1 MIHLVCEVGVMRIH
15 SSLCCL
21 LLFATTAV
29 AQENPNFSG
38 TYALTALKGEHTP
51 KTLPKNTMKVT
62 QKEGTLEVVESFDDG
77 KTLTRKYALDGSES
91 KNLTSGG
98 VPTTDRAEIKGKTVV
113 IRSSYRLPTG
123 VTVHETE
130 KWELSA
136 DSKTIKIRQQ
146 TQFEGMSMLDDTLN
160 ETYQRQ

>member
-1 MIHLVCEVGVMRIH
+1 MMRMH

-21 LLFATTAV
+21 LLFASTAV

-38 TYALTALKGEHTP
+38 TYALTALKGDHTA
-51 KTLPKNTMKVT
+51 KTLPKNIMKVT
-62 QKEGTLEVVESFDDG
+62 QNGETLEIVESFDDG
-77 KTLTRKYALDGSES
+77 KTLTRKYALNGGES

-98 VPTTDRAEIKGKTVV
+98 VPTTDKAEIKGKTLI
-113 IRSSYRLPTG
+113 IRSSCHLPTG

-130 KWELSA
+130 KWDLSA
-136 DSKTIKIRQQ
+136 DSKTLKIHHQ
-146 TQFEGMSMLDDTLN
+146 TQFDGMSMLDDTLN

>member
-1 MIHLVCEVGVMRIH
+1 MRIFA
-15 SSLCCL
+15 SFCCL
-21 LLFATTAV
+21 FLFAITAV

-38 TYALTALKGEHTP
+38 TYAMTALKGQHAP

-62 QKEGTLEVVESFDDG
+62 QSSGSLEVVEFFGEG
-77 KTLTRKYALDGSES
+77 KTFARKFALNGDES

-98 VPTTDRAEIKGKTVV
+98 VPTSDRVEIKGKTLV

-123 VTVHETE
+123 VTIFETE
-130 KWELSA
+130 RWELSG
-136 DSKTIKIRQQ
+136 DSKTIKIRHQ
-146 TQFEGMSMLDDTLN
+146 TQFEGMPALDDTLN

>member
-1 MIHLVCEVGVMRIH
+1 MMRMH

-21 LLFATTAV
+21 LLFASTAV

-38 TYALTALKGEHTP
+38 TYALTALKGDRTA
-51 KTLPKNTMKVT
+51 KTLPKNIMKVT
-62 QKEGTLEVVESFDDG
+62 QNNETLEIVESFDDG
-77 KTLTRKYALDGSES
+77 KTLTRKYALNGGES

-98 VPTTDRAEIKGKTVV
+98 VPTTDKAEIKGKTLL
-113 IRSSYRLPTG
+113 IRSSYRLLTG

-130 KWELSA
+130 KWDLSA

-146 TQFEGMSMLDDTLN
+146 TQFDGMSIMDGTLN

>member
-1 MIHLVCEVGVMRIH
+1 MMRMH

-21 LLFATTAV
+21 LLFASTAV
-29 AQENPNFSG
+29 ARKNPNFSG
-38 TYALTALKGEHTP
+38 TYALTALKGDHTA
-51 KTLPKNTMKVT
+51 KTLPKNIMKVT
-62 QKEGTLEVVESFDDG
+62 QNSETLEIVESFDDG
-77 KTLTRKYALDGSES
+77 KTVTRKYALNGGES

-98 VPTTDRAEIKGKTVV
+98 VPTTDKAEIKGKTLL

-130 KWELSA
+130 KWDLSA

-146 TQFEGMSMLDDTLN
+146 TQFDGMSMMDDTLN

>member
-1 MIHLVCEVGVMRIH
+1 MIRVN

-21 LLFATTAV
+21 LLFAIISL
-29 AQENPNFSG
+29 AQETANFSG
-38 TYALTALKGEHTP
+38 TYALTALKGEHTA
-51 KTLPKNTMKVT
+51 KTLPKNIMKVT
-62 QKEGTLEVVESFDDG
+62 QNGSSIEVVESFDDG
-77 KTLTRKYALDGSES
+77 KGLTRKYALDGGES

-98 VPTTDRAEIKGKTVV
+98 VPTTDKAEIKGKTLV
-113 IRSSYRLPTG
+113 IHSSYRLPTG

-130 KWELSA
+130 KWDLSA

-146 TQFEGMSMLDDTLN
+146 TQFDGMSMLDDTLN